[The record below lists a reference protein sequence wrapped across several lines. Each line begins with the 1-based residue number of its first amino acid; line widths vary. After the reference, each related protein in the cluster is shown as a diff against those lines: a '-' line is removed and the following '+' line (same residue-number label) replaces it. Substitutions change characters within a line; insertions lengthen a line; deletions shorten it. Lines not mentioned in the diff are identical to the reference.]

1 MNTYQEISTSRRL
14 NRQFW
19 NAHIKFLIAS
29 VREHQRL
36 NCEKSQAFV
45 KSYHCSINKAL
56 ESRRCFEYLED
67 R

>member
-1 MNTYQEISTSRRL
+1 MATYQEISTSRRL

-36 NCEKSQAFV
+36 NNEGSKAFIN
-45 KSYHCSINKAL
+45 SYRCSIDKAL
-56 ESRRCFEYLED
+56 CNRRKFEYLED